1 MVRSTRWMTLLALG
15 LLLAWQTAAAEAQLS
30 SRHGRPI
37 PSRSRNIKPADD
49 AEPDD
54 SIDSNDTTASADA
67 DDRTAA
73 EDNTA
78 DEDMTA
84 DDAPQSETSS
94 KSFRDFAVPRA
105 TNAPRSGANSSSDA
119 IDKEVIRERYPDGTV
134 RVEREVAQDDEGN
147 YRNHGGWK
155 TWDAKGNLVAMGE
168 FDHGS
173 RTGTWVRWYRN
184 PADVPLF
191 SRAPYSKFNGP
202 YISQATFSHD
212 QLDGFWAIYDG
223 KKAKISQ
230 FEFKNGKRHGT
241 SIWFHASGH
250 KMREAQYRD
259 GDLHGQVLEWGADG
273 TLSLKE
279 NYQGGRRLAPKV
291 MSKYQDGGK
300 KSEGMYLFAKEAI
313 QSPDDWWNC
322 RVQTTS
328 KQGRDERHGPWTSW
342 YSNGQVLLEG
352 NFDHDQQNGQF
363 TWWHQ
368 NGQKILE
375 GNFDHGKQDGVWTW
389 WYPTGQ
395 KSIRG
400 EYVHGH
406 PTGRW
411 TWWKEDG
418 KVSQSA
424 DLSRGDNDIVIDSPP
439 SDDLLDIPQAKQ
451 PKSRPLNR

>member
-1 MVRSTRWMTLLALG
+1 MVRSAKWMTFFALG
-15 LLLAWQTAAAEAQLS
+15 LLLAWAGSPAQAQS
-30 SRHGRPI
+30 SSKIGRSNSARSRHI
-37 PSRSRNIKPADD
+37 EPADD
-49 AEPDD
+49 SEPAEDADSSQAVDD
-54 SIDSNDTTASADA
+54 AGDTSNDASTDDDMNNEDA
-67 DDRTAA
+67 TQAEAA
-73 EDNTA
+73 
-78 DEDMTA
+78 
-84 DDAPQSETSS
+84 P
-94 KSFRDFAVPRA
+94 KPYRDFAVPR
-105 TNAPRSGANSSSDA
+105 GSSSSRARGSIKADGTER
-119 IDKEVIRERYPDGTV
+119 EVIRERYPDGTV

-147 YRNHGGWK
+147 YRNHGSWK
-155 TWDAKGNLVAMGE
+155 TWDSKGNLVAMGE
-168 FDHGS
+168 FDRGS
-173 RTGTWVRWYRN
+173 RTGTWVRWYRS

-191 SRAPYSKFNGP
+191 SRAPYSNFNGP

-230 FEFKNGKRHGT
+230 FEFKNGKRNGT
-241 SIWFHASGH
+241 SVWYHANGH

-259 GDLHGQVLEWGADG
+259 GDLHGQVLEWGPDG
-273 TLSLKE
+273 TLTMKE
-279 NYQGGRRLAPKV
+279 NYQAGRRLAPKV

-300 KSEGMYLFAKEAI
+300 KSEGMYLYAKEAI
-313 QSPDDWWNC
+313 QTPDDWWNC
-322 RVQTTS
+322 RVLTTG

-352 NFDHDQQNGQF
+352 NFDHDLQNGQF

-375 GNFDHGKQDGVWTW
+375 GSFDRGKQNGIWTW

-400 EYVHGH
+400 EYANGS

-418 KVSQSA
+418 KVSQQA
-424 DLSRGDNDIVIDSPP
+424 DLSRGDSGIVIDSPP
-439 SDDLLDIPQAKQ
+439 SDSLIDDIPQAKQ